1 MLFADNFMKRLL
13 YIVPVL
19 VLAFGG
25 CKKHDLPQQED
36 SGEPVF
42 YAKAD
47 VNGTSNAINVQ
58 AGVDGYYMTAGHF
71 QNADNVYVYQGDL
84 NQKSCNGNCGYGIS
98 VEINDYKVSAVNE
111 TMKPDSGLFVGSYE
125 FNDGNLEPLGYNGTF
140 TPNYT
145 LSLANNW
152 QWQYS
157 DGALETYT
165 VPHNSVHYFRN
176 HTKHTV
182 TLKID
187 NGSTPIELSNT
198 FKIGSS
204 LQANIKIDKTIPAD
218 FTFSVMPTTTA
229 SNFYWEYGD
238 GNTSQLSQPY
248 PFMSHS
254 YVVTTGPGTF
264 VATVHTSNATDTCVS
279 NVFVYGWQGEYNA
292 NFTNTFT
299 PVPNSKKLSAVTI
312 KVTDPNGKV
321 FSSDASDQ
329 PSSSNFQILSIESY
343 KANSAGDNTRKV
355 KIKFSCVVKN
365 GNESLNISNGEAVMA
380 VSYK

>member
-1 MLFADNFMKRLL
+1 MKRLL

-58 AGVDGYYMTAGHF
+58 AGIGGYYMTAGHY
-71 QNADNVYVYQGDL
+71 QNTDNVYVYQGDL

-98 VEINDYKVSAVNE
+98 IEINDYKVSAVNE
-111 TMKPDSGLFVGSYE
+111 PMKPDSGLFVGPYQ
-125 FNDGNLEPLGYNGTF
+125 FNDGNLEPLGYWGTF
-140 TPNYT
+140 VPQYT
-145 LSLANNW
+145 LSLSNYW
-152 QWQYS
+152 KWTYS
-157 DGALETYT
+157 DGHVDSLLSPSSST
-165 VPHNSVHYFRN
+165 HYFRN
-176 HTKHTV
+176 HSKQTV
-182 TLKID
+182 TLKLD
-187 NGSTPIELSNT
+187 NGTPIQLSNT
-198 FKIGSS
+198 FKIGSP

-218 FTFSVMPTTTA
+218 FTFSVIPTATA

-238 GNTSQLSQPY
+238 GSTSQSVQTS
-248 PFMSHS
+248 PFMNHS
-254 YVVTTGPGTF
+254 YVITTGPGTF
-264 VATVHTSNATDTCVS
+264 VATVHTTNGTDTCVS
-279 NVFVYGWQGEYNA
+279 NVFIYGWPGEYNA

-299 PVPNSKKLSAVTI
+299 PVPNSKKLSSITI

-329 PSSSNFQILSIESY
+329 PSSSNFQIVSIESY
-343 KANSAGDNTRKV
+343 KANSGGDNTRKV

-365 GNESLNISNGEAVMA
+365 GTESLNINNGEAVIA

>member
-1 MLFADNFMKRLL
+1 MKRLL

-25 CKKHDLPQQED
+25 CKKHDLPQPED

-47 VNGTSNAINVQ
+47 VNGSSGAINVN
-58 AGVDGYYMTAGHF
+58 AGMNGYYMTAGHY
-71 QNADNVYVYQGDL
+71 QNTDNVYVYQADL

-98 VEINDYKVSAVNE
+98 IEINDYKASAVNE
-111 TMKPDSGLFVGSYE
+111 AMKPDSGLVVGSYQ

-145 LSLANNW
+145 LSLANTW
-152 QWQYS
+152 QWVYS
-157 DGALETYT
+157 DGATETYT
-165 VPHNSVHYFRN
+165 APHSSTHYFKN
-176 HTKHTV
+176 QTTHSV

-187 NGSTPIELSNT
+187 NGSTPIQLTNP

-204 LQANIKIDKTIPAD
+204 LQANVKVDRIPPGD
-218 FTFSVMPTTTA
+218 FTFSVIPTTTA
-229 SNFYWEYGD
+229 NNFYWEFGD
-238 GNTSQLSQPY
+238 SYTTQFTQPS
-248 PFMSHS
+248 PSMNHS
-254 YVVTTGPGTF
+254 YVVTAGPGTF
-264 VATVHTSNATDTCVS
+264 VATVYTSNSTDTCVS
-279 NVFVYGWQGEYNA
+279 NVFIYGWPSEYNA

-312 KVTDPNGKV
+312 KVTDPTGKV
-321 FSSDASDQ
+321 YSSDASDQ
-329 PSSSNFQILSIESY
+329 PSSSNFQILSVDSY
-343 KANSAGDNTRKV
+343 KANTTGDNTK
-355 KIKFSCVVKN
+355 KIKIRFSCVVKN
-365 GNESLNISNGEAVMA
+365 GNESLNISNGEAIIA